1 MKSKNLQTVFILN
14 RGQQTNQIKE
24 AFEFIQKT
32 TETFSTYK
40 NYFKGSSI

>member
-1 MKSKNLQTVFILN
+1 MKSKNLETISILN

-24 AFEFIQKT
+24 AFEKT
-32 TETFSTYK
+32 METFSTYK